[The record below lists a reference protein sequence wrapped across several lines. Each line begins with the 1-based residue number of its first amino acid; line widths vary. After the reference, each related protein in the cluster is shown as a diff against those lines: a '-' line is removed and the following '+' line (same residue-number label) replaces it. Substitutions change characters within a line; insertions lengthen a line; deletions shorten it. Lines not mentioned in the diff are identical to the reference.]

1 MDTTKKQQLRTKVL
15 VHLTLKQKNN
25 MKYQDYIDLDFKRID
40 ISDEVSF
47 ERTGYKGFILTK
59 KLRKGVD
66 IEVCSDNLDQPR
78 LYIEK
83 KDHDIEC
90 FILRLNK
97 EQVIELL
104 T

>member
-1 MDTTKKQQLRTKVL
+1 MNYKE
-15 VHLTLKQKNN
+15 
-25 MKYQDYIDLDFKRID
+25 YIDLGFERID
-40 ISDEVSF
+40 INDEVSF
-47 ERTGYKGFILTK
+47 ERNGYKGFILTK
-59 KLRKGVD
+59 KLRKGVN
-66 IEVCSDNLDQPR
+66 IEVCSDNLGQPR

-97 EQVIELL
+97 DMIIELL

>member
-1 MDTTKKQQLRTKVL
+1 
-15 VHLTLKQKNN
+15 

-66 IEVCSDNLDQPR
+66 IEVYSDSMDEPR

-97 EQVIELL
+97 EQILELL

>member
-1 MDTTKKQQLRTKVL
+1 M
-15 VHLTLKQKNN
+15 N
-25 MKYQDYIDLDFKRID
+25 YQDYIDLDFKRID
-40 ISDEVSF
+40 TSDDVYF

-59 KLRKGVD
+59 KLRKGVS
-66 IEVCSDNLDQPR
+66 IEVSCDNLGQPR

-83 KDHDIEC
+83 KDREIPC

-97 EQVIELL
+97 EQIIELL

>member
-1 MDTTKKQQLRTKVL
+1 M
-15 VHLTLKQKNN
+15 N
-25 MKYQDYIDLDFKRID
+25 YQEYIDLGFERID
-40 ISDEVSF
+40 INDEVSF
-47 ERTGYKGFILTK
+47 ERNGYKGFILTK
-59 KLRKGVD
+59 KLRKGVN
-66 IEVCSDNLDQPR
+66 IEVCSDNLYQPR

-97 EQVIELL
+97 DMIIELL

>member
-15 VHLTLKQKNN
+15 VHLTLTNKNN

-66 IEVCSDNLDQPR
+66 IEVYSDSMDEPR

-97 EQVIELL
+97 EQILELL

>member
-1 MDTTKKQQLRTKVL
+1 M
-15 VHLTLKQKNN
+15 N
-25 MKYQDYIDLDFKRID
+25 YQEYIDLGFERID
-40 ISDEVSF
+40 INDEVSF
-47 ERTGYKGFILTK
+47 ERNGYKGFILTK
-59 KLRKGVD
+59 KLRKGVN

-97 EQVIELL
+97 DMIIELL

>member
-1 MDTTKKQQLRTKVL
+1 M
-15 VHLTLKQKNN
+15 N
-25 MKYQDYIDLDFKRID
+25 YQEYIDLGFERID
-40 ISDEVSF
+40 INDEVSF
-47 ERTGYKGFILTK
+47 ERNGYKGFILTK
-59 KLRKGVD
+59 KLRKGVN

-83 KDHDIEC
+83 KDHDIEN

-97 EQVIELL
+97 DMIIELL

>member
-1 MDTTKKQQLRTKVL
+1 M
-15 VHLTLKQKNN
+15 N
-25 MKYQDYIDLDFKRID
+25 YQEYIDLGFERID
-40 ISDEVSF
+40 INDEVSF
-47 ERTGYKGFILTK
+47 ERNGYKGFILTK
-59 KLRKGVD
+59 KLRKGVN
-66 IEVCSDNLDQPR
+66 IEVCSDNLNQPR

-97 EQVIELL
+97 DMIIELL

>member
-1 MDTTKKQQLRTKVL
+1 M
-15 VHLTLKQKNN
+15 N
-25 MKYQDYIDLDFKRID
+25 YQEYIDLGFERID
-40 ISDEVSF
+40 INDEVSF
-47 ERTGYKGFILTK
+47 ERNGYKGFILTK
-59 KLRKGVD
+59 KLRKGVN
-66 IEVCSDNLDQPR
+66 IEVCSDNLGQPR

-97 EQVIELL
+97 DMIIELL